1 LRADDLRRTLGNGP
15 GASNLIRV
23 FLSALNED
31 AARLRTLLDPVDR
44 QALRQW
50 AHRTGGALALLRN
63 PDVDAEMTAFRHTV
77 HDNADADIRRAGQR
91 VMRLIT
97 RLQDTLSAAKAAS

>member
-1 LRADDLRRTLGNGP
+1 
-15 GASNLIRV
+15 
-23 FLSALNED
+23 
-31 AARLRTLLDPVDR
+31 VDR

>member
-1 LRADDLRRTLGNGP
+1 
-15 GASNLIRV
+15 
-23 FLSALNED
+23 
-31 AARLRTLLDPVDR
+31 
-44 QALRQW
+44 
-50 AHRTGGALALLRN
+50 
-63 PDVDAEMTAFRHTV
+63 V